1 MDRLL
6 LTPKL
11 STKREGQESPNL
23 RKPRVPASAWSFV
36 PSYFSHGYPFDA
48 PSHSEPCT
56 PA

>member
-1 MDRLL
+1 MDRLPL
-6 LTPKL
+6 IQPL
-11 STKREGQESPNL
+11 SAIREGQEWPNL
-23 RKPRVPASAWSFV
+23 RKPRVPASAWFFV